1 MKTNESIVLIPNAEA
16 YSRIYVST
24 GGPIT
29 NDHYHL
35 GYVLLA
41 VVLSEDVIE
50 YGTQNWDQAQQKN
63 VRSPD
68 VVRNQL
74 KFIYGVKPEAAMVEY
89 EKEYAA
95 LGQARDKLRGE
106 VARSEGLIR
115 QLIVEHHKEKE
126 ELADLRRNIEL
137 QAASITRLRDEAD
150 KAVAAKRTLEI
161 DMGKVRAHIGQK
173 ALDEALGKK

>member
-16 YSRIYVST
+16 YSRIYMST

-41 VVLSEDVIE
+41 IVLSEDVIE
-50 YGTQNWDQAQQKN
+50 YGSLNWDQAQQKN
-63 VRSPD
+63 VRTPD
-68 VVRNQL
+68 VVRTQL
-74 KFIYGVKPEAAMVEY
+74 KFIYGIKPEAAMVEY
-89 EKEYAA
+89 EREYAE

-106 VARSEGLIR
+106 VARGEGQIR
-115 QLIVEHHKEKE
+115 QLVEEHRKEKE

-137 QAASITRLRDEAD
+137 QAARRVML
-150 KAVAAKRTLEI
+150 AVAAKRTLEI